1 MIKHISYLVEPALAC
16 VEAQWEG
23 GGERERERA
32 EKGYE
37 VQWAKNKCPP
47 FFHGQQKENP
57 GYEVVFRCE
66 FILYLNFRA
75 YFAQRFSLVVKQ

>member
-23 GGERERERA
+23 GGEREREQKRGGA
-32 EKGYE
+32 VGE
-37 VQWAKNKCPP
+37 NKFPP
-47 FFHGQQKENP
+47 FFRGQQKENP